1 MENYTPR
8 LKERYRSEIVS
19 ALTEQ
24 FGYENVMQVPRLTKI
39 VVNKGVGEASQNKK
53 ILDDAVEE
61 LRKITGQQPAIRWC
75 CC

>member
-24 FGYENVMQVPRLTKI
+24 FGYDNVMQVPRLTKI
-39 VVNKGVGEASQNKK
+39 VVNKGVGEA
-53 ILDDAVEE
+53 
-61 LRKITGQQPAIRWC
+61 AIGLGEDCEPRSVYDRAGERRRA
-75 CC
+75 